1 MKNMTMRKSNEK
13 RLKMEKRFKIVLYS
27 AWKWQEHG
35 SLSLSGLLPISERER
50 EWERKKK
57 NKKKSKNTQLEENLS
72 TAGKNNNN
80 NDN

>member
-1 MKNMTMRKSNEK
+1 MKKD
-13 RLKMEKRFKIVLYS
+13 
-27 AWKWQEHG
+27 WKWRNV
-35 SLSLSGLLPISERER
+35 SKLSSILRENDKNTVAFLFQVSFPSRRER
-50 EWERKKK
+50 ESERGKKK